1 MAVEAQ
7 SAVALRS
14 SGSTTMPDPRRSLMI
29 WVGAWSGV
37 VGVVVYNLALLDEM
51 LLTNRILLA
60 IDTTL
65 LMIWL
70 LVLLLDNPGGQP

>member
-7 SAVALRS
+7 SAVTLRS
-14 SGSTTMPDPRRSLMI
+14 SGSTMPDPRRSLMI
-29 WVGAWSGV
+29 WVGAWSGL
-37 VGVVVYNLALLDEM
+37 VGVVVYNLAILDEM

-65 LMIWL
+65 MIAWA
-70 LVLLLDNPGGQP
+70 LVLLLERPGGQP